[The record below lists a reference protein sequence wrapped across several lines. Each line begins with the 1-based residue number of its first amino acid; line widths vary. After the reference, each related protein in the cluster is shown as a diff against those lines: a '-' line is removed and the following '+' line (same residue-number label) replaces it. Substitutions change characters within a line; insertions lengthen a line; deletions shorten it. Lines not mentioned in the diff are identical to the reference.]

1 MKTPR
6 AALLPFF
13 CLLAF
18 AQQRD
23 VAQRRVEADDD
34 HQAAREKW
42 FYGQRAYPLGH
53 IPTGARLNAIRDIEQ
68 IDVAARTRRQAL
80 RAATVSGGLL
90 DATTDSANWTLIGPR
105 PTDSGSNY
113 VTAGRVNAIAID
125 PRDNNVVYMGAAE
138 GGVWKTV
145 DGGAN
150 WKPLTDNQPT
160 LANGALALDPTNPDI
175 VYVGTGEEN
184 FAVDSYYGAGI
195 LKSTDGGAHWTNL
208 VGPFLRAR
216 IGFLAIHPTNGQ
228 ILLCTTQ
235 TGVWR
240 STDGAVSWKQV
251 LSGAAGTSAAFDPT
265 DPNIAY
271 AALGTIRGNSQ
282 NGVYRSTDGGQTWKL
297 TMGTGANSLPTANVG
312 RIEIAMAP
320 STPTTLYVSIQNSSD
335 STFGVLLGIYKTT
348 DSGATWNQLTA
359 APPDFCAKQCWY
371 DMALRVHPSNPDIVF
386 GGGLRVIR
394 TLDGGATFSTLSLTG
409 PNGVE
414 MHVDQH
420 NLVFTRDAA
429 KLYIANDGG
438 MYSTSDISSP
448 AVSWANLNETLAITQ
463 FYPGL
468 SIHPTDAN
476 FALGGTQDN
485 GPQRYT
491 GKISWE
497 NLIGCDGGWS
507 TIDSSLPSTVHT
519 TCQDIDIFTALD
531 NGDTPFPSS
540 YGINQTD
547 RSEFIS
553 PLVSDP
559 NDPQVL
565 YFGTFRLWRSK
576 DGGGRWNAFS
586 PDLTDGSAG
595 TVRTIGI
602 APSDGNTIYVGS
614 SDVGILSA
622 ATPKNRVQVTVNA
635 NDPNGAT
642 WVNRTVGLPPRV
654 ITQIR
659 VDPIDGA
666 TAYAV
671 FSGFT
676 IGQDTQGHVFKTTD
690 AGASW
695 TDISGNLPNLPVND
709 IAIDPDLPDT
719 LYVATDAGV
728 MATTN
733 RGASW
738 STLGNG
744 LPNVV
749 VEALVLHRPSRIL
762 RAATHGRSVW
772 DIALPLSTPSLQPV
786 ISSLSPQ
793 TVNSGS
799 GSFSLSVTGSNF
811 VAGTTIRWNG
821 QNKPTRFVD
830 NKHLAVDIIADDV
843 AAVGRVSILA
853 FNASRGGG
861 ASIPVTLTVG
871 PAPLSASNAVGGAAP
886 NPAAANAIAQRGI
899 ASIFGVNLAH
909 ETALAD
915 IAPPLP
921 FSLGG
926 TTVIIGGNPVP
937 LFFVS
942 PGQIN
947 FQVPFLSVTRPTQ
960 VPLTITQGALS
971 TTISVVVSNVAPA
984 LFTTNQAGT
993 GQASALI
1000 AGTASIAAPA
1010 GMFPGSRPAKKGE
1023 SVSLFATGLGDVR
1036 NRPALGGPSPV
1047 NPLSSTLLSPS
1058 VTIGDV
1064 PASVSFSGLAPGFV
1078 GLYQVNVQ
1086 VPATA
1091 PSGPA
1096 VPVALTI
1103 GGASANP
1110 ATIAIE

>member
-13 CLLAF
+13 CLVAL

-23 VAQRRVEADDD
+23 FGRRRVEAADD
-34 HQAAREKW
+34 HQAEREKW

-53 IPTGARLNAIRDIEQ
+53 IPTGARLNAIHDLQQ
-68 IDVAARTRRQAL
+68 IDLAARMRPQTIRTAS
-80 RAATVSGGLL
+80 AGGGVR
-90 DATTDSANWTLIGPR
+90 DAGIDSASWTLIGPR
-105 PTDSGSNY
+105 PTDSGSSY

-138 GGVWKTV
+138 GGVWKTA
-145 DGGAN
+145 DGGMT
-150 WKPLTDNQPT
+150 WKPITDNQPT
-160 LANGALALDPTNPDI
+160 LANGAIVLDPTNPDI

-184 FAVDSYYGAGI
+184 FSIDSYYGVGI
-195 LKSTDGGAHWTNL
+195 LKSTDGGVHWTNL

-216 IGFLAIHPTNGQ
+216 IGALAIQPANGQ

-251 LSGAAGTSAAFDPT
+251 LTGAAGTSVAFDPT
-265 DPNIAY
+265 DPTIAY

-282 NGVYRSTDGGQTWKL
+282 NGVYKSTDGGQTWK
-297 TMGTGANSLPTANVG
+297 TSMGAGANALPTANVG
-312 RIEIAMAP
+312 RIEIAIAP

-348 DSGATWNQLTA
+348 DSGATWNQLTN
-359 APPDFCAKQCWY
+359 APPDFCAEQCWY

-394 TLDGGATFSTLSLTG
+394 TLDGGATFTTLPVTG

-414 MHVDQH
+414 LHVDQH

-429 KLYIANDGG
+429 KLYVANDGG
-438 MYSTSDISSP
+438 MYSTTDISAA
-448 AVSWANLNETLAITQ
+448 AVNWTNLNETLAITQ

-468 SIHPTDAN
+468 SIHPTDPN

-497 NLIGCDGGWS
+497 NLIGCDGGYS
-507 TIDSSLPSTVHT
+507 AIDSSLPSTVHT
-519 TCQDIDIFTALD
+519 TCQDIDVYTALD
-531 NGDTPFPSS
+531 SGDTPFPAS
-540 YGINQTD
+540 YGINQND

-553 PLVSDP
+553 PLVADP
-559 NDPQVL
+559 NDPQLL
-565 YFGTFRLWRSK
+565 YFGTFRIWRSK

-586 PDLTDGSAG
+586 PDLTDGNAG
-595 TVRTIGI
+595 TIRTIAI
-602 APSDGNTIYVGS
+602 APSDGNTIYAGA
-614 SDVGILSA
+614 SDVGVLSA
-622 ATPKNRVQVTVNA
+622 AIPKNRVQVTTNA
-635 NDPNGAT
+635 NDANGAA
-642 WVNRTVGLPPRV
+642 WVNRTAGLPPRV

-659 VDPIDGA
+659 VDPIDSA
-666 TAYAV
+666 TAYAT
-671 FSGFT
+671 FSGFAM
-676 IGQDTQGHVFKTTD
+676 GADTQGHVFRTTD

-695 TDISGNLPNLPVND
+695 TDISGNLPNIPVND
-709 IAIDPDLPDT
+709 LTIDPDLPDT
-719 LYVATDAGV
+719 LYIATDAGV
-728 MATTN
+728 MATSN
-733 RGASW
+733 RGATW

-749 VEALVLHRPSRIL
+749 VESLVLHRPSRIL

-772 DIALPLSTPSLQPV
+772 DIAVPLSTPSMQPV
-786 ISSLSPQ
+786 ISSISPQ

-799 GSFSLSVTGSNF
+799 AGFTLSVTGSNF
-811 VAGTTIRWNG
+811 VAGTAVRWNG

-830 NKHLAVDIIADDV
+830 NKHLSADISAADI
-843 AAVGRVSILA
+843 AAVGRASILA
-853 FNASRGGG
+853 FTPARGGG
-861 ASIPVTLTVG
+861 PSVPATLTVG
-871 PAPLSASNAVGGAAP
+871 PAPQSAPNAVGGAAP

-909 ETALAD
+909 ETAAAD

-921 FSLGG
+921 FSLAG
-926 TTVIIGGNPVP
+926 TTITIGGNPVP

-947 FQVPFLSVTRPTQ
+947 FQVPFLGLTRTTQ

-971 TTISVVVSNVAPA
+971 TTISVAVSSVAPA

-1010 GMFPGSRPAKKGE
+1010 GMFPGSRPARKGE

-1036 NRPALGGPSPV
+1036 NRPDLGSPSPG
-1047 NPLSSTLLSPS
+1047 NPLATTLLNAS
-1058 VTIGDV
+1058 VNIGDV
-1064 PASVSFSGLAPGFV
+1064 PARVLFSGLAPGFV
-1078 GLYQVNVQ
+1078 GLYQVNVD

-1091 PSGPA
+1091 PSGPS
-1096 VPVALTI
+1096 VPVSLTI
-1103 GGASANP
+1103 GGATANP